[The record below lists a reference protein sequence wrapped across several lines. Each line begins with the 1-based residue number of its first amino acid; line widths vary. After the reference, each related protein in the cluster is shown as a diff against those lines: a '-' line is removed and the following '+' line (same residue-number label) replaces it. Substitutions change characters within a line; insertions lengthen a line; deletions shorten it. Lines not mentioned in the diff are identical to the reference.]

1 MDWARTVAVVV
12 PSPATSLVLLATSRT
27 IWAPMFS
34 RLSLSS
40 ISLAT
45 VTPSLVMV
53 GEPNFFSMTTLRPL
67 VPAYLPNRMRSP
79 SFTAK
84 GKTLPSSLVLPR
96 PTETTSPSCG
106 LSLAES
112 GMMMPPRVVVAS
124 STRRTRMRSCNGVNL
139 AIIVLTPFINC
150 GLSGFK
156 CRETKGTTVVSTH
169 VYRVLIIQVWVRECQ
184 ELAGA
189 EVPGMGKR
197 LGLGPRVQASLGYS
211 LRERIGKPLRQL
223 VTGEVHA
230 AEKVC
235 KSWIGVQIIEIGI
248 CLHGYEE
255 SIVAIKGFV

>member
-1 MDWARTVAVVV
+1 MLDGRDARRSTYLFAPTVSFFAAPVMMPRTSSSRMMTKSS
-12 PSPATSLVLLATSRT
+12 PSIL
-27 IWAPMFS
+27 
-34 RLSLSS
+34 
-40 ISLAT
+40 IS
-45 VTPSLVMV
+45 
-53 GEPNFFSMTTLRPL
+53 

-112 GMMMPPRVVVAS
+112 GIMMPPRVVVAS

-156 CRETKGTTVVSTH
+156 CLETKGTKVVSTH

-184 ELAGA
+184 ELAVA

-197 LGLGPRVQASLGYS
+197 LGLCPRVQASLGYS
-211 LRERIGKPLRQL
+211 LRERIGKPLRHL

-235 KSWIGVQIIEIGI
+235 ESWIGVKIIEIGI